1 MVRTEPVDNGPE
13 AGDERFTE
21 HLTLIENGNWAAY
34 KYIDFGSGKTLFEA
48 AAASSAYGG
57 EIEIVLDSP
66 NGTCIGRCKVSRT
79 GGWRVW
85 ERVA

>member
-1 MVRTEPVDNGPE
+1 MQEVQWKLGGLACYRV
-13 AGDERFTE
+13 
-21 HLTLIENGNWAAY
+21 W
-34 KYIDFGSGKTLFEA
+34 
-48 AAASSAYGG
+48 AASSAYVG

-85 ERVA
+85 RSLPDCTDFRRTCRLSRLQRPFGWKVV